1 MSVSQN
7 MTYKS
12 WQMQKYLLL
21 LISTLYINKEQSYF
35 YNKAK
40 NMENN
45 IFQHT
50 NICKQVIATTIN
62 RDHLLVDSSW

>member
-1 MSVSQN
+1 

>member
-1 MSVSQN
+1 MSVSQD